1 MLSSQ
6 RSLQVA
12 DAAQR
17 AGFRGIDQGVRHGD
31 EAVGQR
37 RQYITGR
44 EGRFVTVRRT
54 LHMVGAVLGPLML
67 LASTLSSQSRPVPAP
82 PARLA
87 ASGLYSDFA
96 ARTVA
101 PANQMYSPQY
111 PLWSDGAG
119 KKRWIYLPPARTIDA
134 SRVDE
139 WVFPVGTK
147 LWKEFSFGR
156 TVETRN
162 ITKVATG
169 VWTYASY
176 AWNEDETDAVL
187 VPARGLPNHY
197 EIAPGVRHDIPGVD
211 DCKAC
216 HEGQGRDV
224 VLGFKALQLSPD
236 RDSMAPNT
244 EPFAPGMID
253 LTSLIGRR
261 RLANMPARFTD
272 TPPRIAAT
280 SPRARAALGYLD
292 ANCGGCHNA
301 ADSLSSVGLVLKH
314 ALDATPGEAQLA
326 LQTAVGQRSQFEIP
340 GLSAEQSYRIL
351 PGDPSKSS
359 VVYRMGSR
367 NPYQQMPPLGTKMVD
382 QQALALV
389 SLWIREDLAGTAGPV
404 K

>member
-1 MLSSQ
+1 
-6 RSLQVA
+6 
-12 DAAQR
+12 
-17 AGFRGIDQGVRHGD
+17 
-31 EAVGQR
+31 
-37 RQYITGR
+37 
-44 EGRFVTVRRT
+44 VTVRRT
-54 LHMVGAVLGPLML
+54 LHIAGAVLGPLML
-67 LASTLSSQSRPVPAP
+67 LASTLSSQSRLVPAP

-87 ASGLYSDFA
+87 GSGLYSDFA
-96 ARTVA
+96 ARTIA
-101 PANQMYSPQY
+101 PANQMYAPQY

-119 KKRWIYLPPARTIDA
+119 KKRWISLPPARTIDA

-156 TVETRN
+156 KVETRY

-169 VWTYASY
+169 EWTYASY

-236 RDSMAPNT
+236 RDSMAPNA
-244 EPFAPGMID
+244 EPFVPGMLD

-261 RLANMPARFTD
+261 RLANMPARFTG
-272 TPPRIAAT
+272 TPPRIAAP

-340 GLSAEQSYRIL
+340 GLGAEQSYRIL

-389 SLWIREDLAGTAGPV
+389 SSWIREDLAGTAGPV